1 MPLPHYQTISC
12 LALRRERG
20 NSGAVMRLED
30 PALLALFAL
39 LPLYLWLLWRVGR
52 LPRPRYALP
61 QLAGAPPDS
70 VRPGWRLRM
79 LPWLP
84 ALRVLA
90 VILIILALARPQATT
105 VEAVRPA
112 EGIDIVL
119 VIDASSSMTMTY
131 LSQDETRIEAARR
144 VARDFVSE
152 RAEDRIGLVM
162 FQRRSLVLS
171 PLTLDLDA
179 IDAMIESSVRSG
191 YIPDGTALGVAL
203 AEAVDLLR
211 DSNAAS
217 RIVVALTDGE
227 NNVPDITTNQAA
239 AIARAL
245 GVRIYMIGL
254 PTLSGRS
261 GVGPSE
267 LSLVYVADETGG
279 VYFRAED
286 AEDLADAYDHISQ
299 LERERVG
306 EETLLTTRELA
317 PLLLIPAALLILLEL
332 ALRSS
337 GWRRAP

>member
-1 MPLPHYQTISC
+1 
-12 LALRRERG
+12 
-20 NSGAVMRLED
+20 MRLED

-39 LPLYLWLLWRVGR
+39 IPLYLWLLLRMGR

-61 QLAGAPPDS
+61 QLSGAPPDS
-70 VRPGWRLRM
+70 ARRGWRLRI

-84 ALRVLA
+84 AFRVVA
-90 VILIILALARPQATT
+90 VILIIFALARPQATR

-119 VIDASSSMTMTY
+119 VIDASSSMTTTY

-144 VARDFVSE
+144 VAREFVSE
-152 RAEDRIGLVM
+152 RIEDRVGLVM

-179 IDAMIESSVRSG
+179 IDAMIETSVRSG
-191 YIPDGTALGVAL
+191 YLPDGTALGVAL

-211 DSNAAS
+211 DSDAAS

-227 NNVPDITTNQAA
+227 NNVPEITTSQAA
-239 AIARAL
+239 ALARAL

-254 PTLSGRS
+254 PPGQGRIN
-261 GVGPSE
+261 VGPIE
-267 LSLVYVADETGG
+267 LNLVYIADETGG

-286 AEDLADAYDHISQ
+286 AEELAAAYDHISE
-299 LERERVG
+299 LERQRVG

-317 PLLLIPAALLILLEL
+317 PLLLIPAALFILLEL

-337 GWRRAP
+337 WWRRAP

>member
-1 MPLPHYQTISC
+1 
-12 LALRRERG
+12 
-20 NSGAVMRLED
+20 MRLED

-39 LPLYLWLLWRVGR
+39 IPLYLWLLVRMGR

-61 QLAGAPPDS
+61 QLFGAPPDAA
-70 VRPGWRLRM
+70 RRGWRLRV

-84 ALRVLA
+84 AFRIVA
-90 VILIILALARPQATT
+90 VILIVFALARPQATK

-119 VIDASSSMTMTY
+119 VIDASSSMTTTY

-144 VARDFVSE
+144 VAREFVSE
-152 RAEDRIGLVM
+152 RIEDRVGLVM
-162 FQRRSLVLS
+162 FQRRSIVLS

-179 IDAMIESSVRSG
+179 IDAMIETSVRSG
-191 YIPDGTALGVAL
+191 FLPDGTALGVAL

-211 DSNAAS
+211 DSDAAS

-239 AIARAL
+239 ALARAL
-245 GVRIYMIGL
+245 GVRVYMIGL
-254 PTLSGRS
+254 PTTTGRTN
-261 GVGPSE
+261 VGPTE
-267 LSLVYVADETGG
+267 LSLVYIADETGG

-286 AEDLADAYDHISQ
+286 AEELAAAYDHISE
-299 LERERVG
+299 LERQRVG

-337 GWRRAP
+337 WWRRAP

>member
-1 MPLPHYQTISC
+1 
-12 LALRRERG
+12 
-20 NSGAVMRLED
+20 MRLED

-39 LPLYLWLLWRVGR
+39 IPPYLWLLWRVGR

-61 QLAGAPPDS
+61 QLSGAPPEAAGT
-70 VRPGWRLRM
+70 GWRLR
-79 LPWLP
+79 LIPWLP
-84 ALRVLA
+84 GIRVVA
-90 VILIILALARPQATT
+90 VVLIVIAMARPQATT

-119 VIDASSSMTMTY
+119 VIDASSSMTTTY

-144 VARDFVSE
+144 VAREFVSE
-152 RAEDRIGLVM
+152 RVEDRVGLVM

-179 IDAMIESSVRSG
+179 IDAMIETSVRSG

-211 DSNAAS
+211 DSDAAS

-227 NNVPDITTNQAA
+227 NNVPEITTNQATA
-239 AIARAL
+239 LARAL
-245 GVRIYMIGL
+245 GVRVYMIGL
-254 PTLSGRS
+254 PPGQGRVN
-261 GVGPSE
+261 VGPIE
-267 LSLVYVADETGG
+267 LNLVYIADETGG

-286 AEDLADAYDHISQ
+286 ANELAEAYDHISD

-332 ALRSS
+332 ALRGSW
-337 GWRRAP
+337 WRRAP

>member
-1 MPLPHYQTISC
+1 MQ
-12 LALRRERG
+12 
-20 NSGAVMRLED
+20 LED
-30 PALLALFAL
+30 PALLALFAVV
-39 LPLYLWLLWRVGR
+39 PLYLWLLVRVGR

-70 VRPGWRLRM
+70 AQRGWRLRL

-84 ALRVLA
+84 AIRVIA
-90 VILIILALARPQATT
+90 VVLIIIAMARPQATQ

-119 VIDASSSMTMTY
+119 VIDTSSSMTTTY
-131 LSQDETRIEAARR
+131 LSQNETRIEAARR
-144 VARDFVSE
+144 VAREFVSQ
-152 RAEDRIGLVM
+152 RVEDRVGLVM

-179 IDAMIESSVRSG
+179 IDAMIETSVRSG

-211 DSNAAS
+211 DSDAAS

-239 AIARAL
+239 SIARAL

-254 PTLSGRS
+254 PTLGGRTS
-261 GVGPSE
+261 VGPSE
-267 LSLVYVADETGG
+267 LSLVYIADETGG

-286 AEDLADAYDHISQ
+286 ANELAEAYDHISQ

-317 PLLLIPAALLILLEL
+317 PLLLIPAGLLILLEL
-332 ALRSS
+332 ALRGSW
-337 GWRRAP
+337 WRRAP

>member
-1 MPLPHYQTISC
+1 
-12 LALRRERG
+12 
-20 NSGAVMRLED
+20 MRLED
-30 PALLALFAL
+30 PALLTLFAL
-39 LPLYLWLLWRVGR
+39 IPLYLWLLVRMGR

-70 VRPGWRLRM
+70 SRPGWRLRI

-84 ALRVLA
+84 AFRVVA
-90 VILIILALARPQATT
+90 VILIIFALARPQATR

-119 VIDASSSMTMTY
+119 VIDASSSMTTTY

-144 VARDFVSE
+144 VAREFVSE
-152 RAEDRIGLVM
+152 RIEDRVGLVM

-179 IDAMIESSVRSG
+179 IDAMIETSVRSG
-191 YIPDGTALGVAL
+191 YLPDGTALGVAL

-211 DSNAAS
+211 DSDAAS

-227 NNVPDITTNQAA
+227 NNVPEITTSQAA
-239 AIARAL
+239 ALARAL

-254 PTLSGRS
+254 PPGQGRVN
-261 GVGPSE
+261 VGPIE
-267 LSLVYVADETGG
+267 LNLVYIADETGG

-286 AEDLADAYDHISQ
+286 ANELAAAYDHISE
-299 LERERVG
+299 LERQRVG

-337 GWRRAP
+337 WWRRAP

>member
-1 MPLPHYQTISC
+1 
-12 LALRRERG
+12 
-20 NSGAVMRLED
+20 MRLED

-39 LPLYLWLLWRVGR
+39 IPLYLWLLLRMGR

-70 VRPGWRLRM
+70 AQRGWRLRI

-84 ALRVLA
+84 AFRVVA
-90 VILIILALARPQATT
+90 MILIIFALARPQATK

-119 VIDASSSMTMTY
+119 VIDASSSMTTTY

-144 VARDFVSE
+144 VAREFVSE
-152 RAEDRIGLVM
+152 RIEDRVGLVM
-162 FQRRSLVLS
+162 FQRRSIVLS

-179 IDAMIESSVRSG
+179 IDAMIETSVRSG
-191 YIPDGTALGVAL
+191 FLPDGTALGVAL

-211 DSNAAS
+211 DSDAAS

-227 NNVPDITTNQAA
+227 NNVPEITTSQAA
-239 AIARAL
+239 ALARAL

-254 PTLSGRS
+254 PPGQGRVN
-261 GVGPSE
+261 VGPIE
-267 LSLVYVADETGG
+267 LNLVYIADETGG

-286 AEDLADAYDHISQ
+286 ANELAAAYDHISE
-299 LERERVG
+299 LERQRVG

-337 GWRRAP
+337 WWRRAP